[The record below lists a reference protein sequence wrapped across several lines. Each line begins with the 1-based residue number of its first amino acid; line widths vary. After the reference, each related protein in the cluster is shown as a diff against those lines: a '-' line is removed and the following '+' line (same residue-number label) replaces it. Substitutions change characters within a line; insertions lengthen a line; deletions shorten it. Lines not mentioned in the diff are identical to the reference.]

1 MVDKKGKKAKPN
13 AVDGAYIGG
22 NVNTG
27 SGDFVGRDRV
37 VHGDVNSVTIHGG
50 ATGNTFVTGSGNIVN
65 AHQTVKVEQVLKA
78 LQDFRKALPQ
88 SGLDDETAEV
98 IEGEVM
104 DVEKQLAKPE
114 PKKHLVLPKL
124 ESVVATLTGLV
135 GAAEAVQKLLPMAQQ
150 ALAWAQQ
157 LLK

>member
-1 MVDKKGKKAKPN
+1 MAQKKGKNPKPTH
-13 AVDGAYIGG
+13 VDGAYIGG

-27 SGDFVGRDRV
+27 GGDFVGRDKV
-37 VHGDVNSVTIHGG
+37 VHGDVNSVTIRGD
-50 ATGNTFVTGSGNIVN
+50 ATGNTFVTGKGNVVSN
-65 AHQTVKVEQVLKA
+65 QAVKIEQVLEA
-78 LQDFRKALPQ
+78 LKDFREALPK
-88 SGLDDETAEV
+88 SGLDKETAEDIQV
-98 IEGEVM
+98 VVQNAET
-104 DVEKQLAKPE
+104 QLAKPE

-135 GAAEAVQKLLPMAQQ
+135 GASEAVQKLLPMAQQ

>member
-1 MVDKKGKKAKPN
+1 MAQKKDKNTKQPN
-13 AVDGAYIGG
+13 LDGAYIGG

-27 SGDFVGRDRV
+27 GGDFVGRDKV
-37 VHGDVNSVTIHGG
+37 IHGDVNSVTITGD
-50 ATGNTFVTGSGNIVN
+50 ATGNTFITGKGNVVSN
-65 AHQTVKVEQVLKA
+65 QPVKIEHVLVA
-78 LQDFRKALPQ
+78 LKDFRKALPQ
-88 SGLDDETAEV
+88 SGLDEETVEV
-98 IEGEVM
+98 IEGEVL

>member
-1 MVDKKGKKAKPN
+1 MAQKKDKNTNQPN
-13 AVDGAYIGG
+13 VDGAYIGG

-27 SGDFVGRDRV
+27 GGDFVGRDKV
-37 VHGDVNSVTIHGG
+37 VHGDVNSVMIRGD
-50 ATGNTFVTGSGNIVN
+50 AKGNTFVTGKGNVVSN
-65 AHQTVKVEQVLKA
+65 QTVKIEQVLEA
-78 LQDFRKALPQ
+78 LKDFREALPQ
-88 SGLDDETAEV
+88 SGLDEETAEV
-98 IEGEVM
+98 IEG
-104 DVEKQLAKPE
+104 DVQDAEKQLAKPE

-135 GAAEAVQKLLPMAQQ
+135 GAGEVVQKLLPMAQQ

>member
-1 MVDKKGKKAKPN
+1 MAAKTDKNSKPTQ
-13 AVDGAYIGG
+13 VDGAYIGG
-22 NVNTG
+22 NVNTSG
-27 SGDFVGRDRV
+27 GDFVGRDKV
-37 VHGDVNSVTIHGG
+37 VHGDVNSVTIRGD
-50 ATGNTFVTGSGNIVN
+50 ATGSTFVTGKGNMVN
-65 AHQTVKVEQVLKA
+65 THQTINVEQVLGA
-78 LQDFRKALPQ
+78 LKDFRKALPQ
-88 SGLDDETAEV
+88 SGLDEETAEV

>member
-1 MVDKKGKKAKPN
+1 MAQKKDKNPKPTH
-13 AVDGAYIGG
+13 VEGAYIGG

-27 SGDFVGRDRV
+27 GGDFVGRDKV
-37 VHGDVNSVTIHGG
+37 VHGDVNSVTIRGD
-50 ATGNTFVTGSGNIVN
+50 ATGNTFVTGKDNVVTN
-65 AHQTVKVEQVLKA
+65 QTVKIEQVLEA
-78 LQDFRKALPQ
+78 LKDFREALPQ
-88 SGLDDETAEV
+88 SGLDKETAEDIQV
-98 IEGEVM
+98 VVQNAET
-104 DVEKQLAKPE
+104 QLARPE

-135 GAAEAVQKLLPMAQQ
+135 GAGEAVRKLLPMAQQ